1 MSMNRVLTEL
11 VRIPAVIA
19 VALMTAVATPLVAQ
33 ESLGIAIVVNDEAIT
48 AKDVRERM
56 AMILVLSGIEDT
68 VENHQQLL
76 PQVANMLIDEKLQLQ
91 EGARRG
97 MDNYR
102 IDRDETYGFVE
113 RTLGLPAGQLIP
125 FMEENNLSLG
135 TLDDQLTAEV
145 VWGELVRARQSRRPI
160 FEEDVDDEHERML
173 NAAHEPAYLLAEIFL
188 PVDDPTD
195 ESRVQENMNRLVEAL
210 VSGAR
215 FNVLARQFSQ
225 SASSINGGDLGW
237 IVRSQLS
244 QELAAD
250 VPSLQAGQLSPPI
263 RTLGGYILILVRQ
276 VRSGYRVR
284 AEDTEVTIRQAIFP
298 SGEDETADDA
308 ALRVADLAGSIT
320 TCEELDILAAV
331 DDGPA
336 VSDAITARL
345 TDLQENVR
353 DELVALEEGRAG
365 KPAVIDGGLRVMVL
379 CDRVERGLP
388 SREEAR
394 NNLLVRQHDTIARSY
409 LRDLKRRAFVDIRI

>member
-1 MSMNRVLTEL
+1 MSMNRFLTEL
-11 VRIPAVIA
+11 ARIPAVIA
-19 VALMTAVATPLVAQ
+19 VALMTAMATPVAAQ
-33 ESLGIAIVVNDEAIT
+33 ETLGIAIVVNDQAIT
-48 AKDVRERM
+48 GKDVRERL
-56 AMILVLSGIEDT
+56 ALILVLSGIEDT
-68 VENHQQLL
+68 VENRQQLL
-76 PQVANMLIDEKLQLQ
+76 PQVANMLINETLQLQ

-97 MDNYR
+97 LGHYR

-125 FMEENNLSLG
+125 FMEANNLSLD

-145 VWGELVRARQSRRPI
+145 VWGELVRIRQSRRPI
-160 FEEDVDDEHERML
+160 FEEDVDDEHERTI

-188 PVDDPTD
+188 PVDNPTD
-195 ESRVQENMNRLVEAL
+195 ESRVQEDMDRLAQAL

-215 FNVLARQFSQ
+215 FGVLARQFSQ

-237 IVRSQLS
+237 IVQSQLS
-244 QELAAD
+244 EELAAV

-263 RTLGGYILILVRQ
+263 RALGGYILILVRE

-284 AEDTEVTIRQAIFP
+284 AEDTEVTFRQAIFP
-298 SGEDETADDA
+298 LGEDETADDA

-320 TCEELDILAAV
+320 TCGDLDILAAV

-345 TDLQENVR
+345 TDLQESVG
-353 DELVALEEGRAG
+353 DEVMALEEGRAG
-365 KPAVIDGGLRVMVL
+365 EPAVTDGGLRVMVL

-394 NNLLVRQHDTIARSY
+394 NTLLARQQDTIARSY

>member
-1 MSMNRVLTEL
+1 MSMNRFLTEL

-19 VALMTAVATPLVAQ
+19 VALMTTAATPAGAQ

-48 AKDVRERM
+48 AKDVRERL
-56 AMILVLSGIEDT
+56 ALILVLSGIKDT
-68 VENHQQLL
+68 IENRQQML
-76 PQVANMLIDEKLQLQ
+76 PQVANMLINEKLQLQ

-97 MDNYR
+97 FGNYR

-125 FMEENNLSLG
+125 FMEENNLSLD

-145 VWGELVRARQSRRPI
+145 VWGELVRVRQSRRPI
-160 FEEDVDDEHERML
+160 FDEDVDDEHERML

-195 ESRVQENMNRLVEAL
+195 ESRVQEDMNRLVEAL

-215 FNVLARQFSQ
+215 FSVLARQFSQ

-244 QELAAD
+244 EELA
-250 VPSLQAGQLSPPI
+250 VVVSSLQAGQLSPPI
-263 RTLGGYILILVRQ
+263 RTLGGYILVLVRE

-284 AEDTEVTIRQAIFP
+284 AEDTEVTIRQAMFP
-298 SGEDETADDA
+298 LDDNEAADDA
-308 ALRVADLAGSIT
+308 VLRVADLAGSIT
-320 TCEELDILAAV
+320 TCEDLEILAAV

-345 TDLQENVR
+345 TDLQEGVR
-353 DELVALEEGRAG
+353 DELMVLEEGHAG
-365 KPAVIDGGLRVMVL
+365 KPAVTDGGLRVMVL
-379 CDRVERGLP
+379 CDRVDRGLP
-388 SREEAR
+388 SREDAR
-394 NNLLVRQHDTIARSY
+394 NTLLARQHDTIARSY

>member
-1 MSMNRVLTEL
+1 MSMNRFLTEL

-19 VALMTAVATPLVAQ
+19 VALMTTAATPAGAQ

-48 AKDVRERM
+48 AKDVRERL
-56 AMILVLSGIEDT
+56 ALILVLSGIKDT
-68 VENHQQLL
+68 IENRQQML
-76 PQVANMLIDEKLQLQ
+76 PQVANMLINEKLQLQ

-97 MDNYR
+97 FGNYR

-125 FMEENNLSLG
+125 FMEENNLSLD

-145 VWGELVRARQSRRPI
+145 VWGELVRVRQSRRPI
-160 FEEDVDDEHERML
+160 FDEDVDDEHERML

-195 ESRVQENMNRLVEAL
+195 ELRVQEDMNRLVEAL

-215 FNVLARQFSQ
+215 FSVLARQFSQ

-244 QELAAD
+244 EELA
-250 VPSLQAGQLSPPI
+250 VVVSSLQAGQLSPPI
-263 RTLGGYILILVRQ
+263 RTLGGYILVLVREI
-276 VRSGYRVR
+276 RSGYRVR
-284 AEDTEVTIRQAIFP
+284 AEDTEVTIRQAMFP
-298 SGEDETADDA
+298 LDDNEAADDA
-308 ALRVADLAGSIT
+308 VLRVADLADSIT
-320 TCEELDILAAV
+320 TCEDLEILAAV

-345 TDLQENVR
+345 TDLQEGVR
-353 DELVALEEGRAG
+353 DEL
-365 KPAVIDGGLRVMVL
+365 MVL
-379 CDRVERGLP
+379 GGRTCRQARRHRRGSACHGP
-388 SREEAR
+388 
-394 NNLLVRQHDTIARSY
+394 VRPGGPWTAIAGRCPQHSSGTPA
-409 LRDLKRRAFVDIRI
+409 